1 MNDFKK
7 IRIPLVLFSIGF
19 IFWLG
24 GSLIRSIIAFSVF
37 EPSATQTLVRQVSN
51 DILMQSVYLYSAT
64 SSYTITAYVISIIG
78 AFLLLFKLKDNFKQ
92 YGWLMMSAILYFATL
107 PINLITTYFDFRLSI
122 EVFWNLRWEFYH
134 PEILKYF
141 FNRITSPVWNS
152 LGGISFLANLTI
164 IFLAIFQP
172 LKK

>member
-1 MNDFKK
+1 MNNIKK
-7 IRIPLVLFSIGF
+7 IKIPLVMFGMGY

-24 GSLIRSIIAFSVF
+24 GTLIRSIIAFSVF

-64 SSYTITAYVISIIG
+64 SSYTIPSYFLAIIG
-78 AFLLLFKLKDNFKQ
+78 AIILLVKLKEYFKKN
-92 YGWLMMSAILYFATL
+92 GWLLMCFILFFATL
-107 PINLITTYFDFRLSI
+107 PLNLISAYFDIRLSI
-122 EVFWNLRWEFYH
+122 EVFWNWRWEFYN
-134 PEILKYF
+134 PFITKYF
-141 FNRITSPVWNS
+141 LDRITSPIWNS
-152 LGGISFLANLTI
+152 LGGISFLANLSI